1 MGIYVHILSSRM
13 LMNVLHMK
21 YTVEIARTGSI
32 NKASEAL
39 LVAQP
44 NLSRAV
50 KELEGSLGIIIF
62 DRSSKGMTLTADGE
76 NFVRYAQKI
85 LNQIDD
91 LESMYNGC
99 TVNKQRFSISVPRA
113 SYISQA
119 FARFTR
125 NLGSEPAELFYKE
138 TNSYR
143 AIKNILNEDYKLGI
157 IRYSNTFD
165 RYYEDM
171 LEEKELTGVQVAEFQ
186 YRLVMSRDSSLAAKE
201 NIRFKDLLPFIEI
214 AHGDPYVPSLPL
226 SVVKKEEFPENISR
240 RIFVFERASQFDLLS
255 ENPETYMWVSPL
267 PKELLDRY
275 GLVQRVCYEN
285 KKHYKDILIRRK
297 DYRLTALDQ
306 CFITEVCASREECFS
321 EI

>member
-1 MGIYVHILSSRM
+1 MGIYVHILSSRI

-165 RYYEDM
+165 RYYEDV

>member
-1 MGIYVHILSSRM
+1 
-13 LMNVLHMK
+13 MNVLHMK

-240 RIFVFERASQFDLLS
+240 RIFVFERASQYDLLS

-275 GLVQRVCYEN
+275 GLVQHVCYEN

>member
-1 MGIYVHILSSRM
+1 
-13 LMNVLHMK
+13 MNVLHMK

-275 GLVQRVCYEN
+275 GLVQRICYEN

>member
-1 MGIYVHILSSRM
+1 
-13 LMNVLHMK
+13 MNVLHMK

-285 KKHYKDILIRRK
+285 KKHYRDILIRRK